1 MGGPDSEEADLPI
14 NFLSLTGLLP
24 RGPGHVTAGPNDHQN
39 INLSDNS
46 RG

>member
-1 MGGPDSEEADLPI
+1 MGGLDSKEADLPI

-24 RGPGHVTAGPNDHQN
+24 QGSDGPNDQHN
-39 INLSDNS
+39 INLTDNS